1 MNARTAILQR
11 LRAAPPSA
19 PIDPPDVAAWARS
32 VAQVEDAPARVRRL
46 VEALSAVRTQVVTCT
61 AADWVEQ
68 AVRVLR
74 DKGVQR
80 LALGRS
86 AQAQALQAA
95 LREHSALQVRVYD
108 QPIERWQSELFDTV
122 DAGFSCARCALA
134 DPGALV
140 LWPDALEPRLL
151 SLVPALHLVWLDAR
165 QVVADWPS
173 ALAEQGWAQGLPT
186 NVVLVSGPSKT
197 ADIQQTLAYGAHGP
211 RELVVLLV
219 HQEERA

>member
-1 MNARTAILQR
+1 MNARAAILAR

-19 PIDPPDVAAWARS
+19 PIEPPDVAAWARS
-32 VAQVEDAPARVRRL
+32 VAHADNPAARVQRL
-46 VEALSAVRTQVVTCT
+46 VDALSAVRTEVVVCT
-61 AADWVEQ
+61 ATDWTAQ
-68 AVRVLR
+68 AARVLR
-74 DKGVQR
+74 AKQVRR

-86 AQAQALQAA
+86 APAQALQAA
-95 LREHSALQVRVYD
+95 LRDAGDVLVRVYD
-108 QPIERWQSELFDTV
+108 QPIAHWQGELFDAV

-151 SLVPALHLVWLDAR
+151 SLVPPLHLVWLDAR
-165 QVVADWPS
+165 TVAPDWPT
-173 ALAEQGWAQGLPT
+173 ALADQGWAQGLPT

-219 HQEERA
+219 HPEGAA